1 MILIWKATSQNFNR
15 CKEDNRRQVFKKH
28 PTYSLETNIK
38 GVRLIQFTLYIITV
52 RMLQKVCN
60 TNVNNFQVWW
70 RDLE

>member
-1 MILIWKATSQNFNR
+1 MILIWEATSKNHNR
-15 CKEDNRRQVFKKH
+15 CKEDNRRQIFKKY
-28 PTYSLETNIK
+28 PAYSLETKIM
-38 GVRLIQFTLYIITV
+38 VERLIEFTLYIIKV